1 MDKVTAGALA
11 GLIATA
17 PMSATMLLLR
27 TVWPETRH
35 APLPPEV
42 VTAEAAEDAGVRDDL
57 GESGLRAA
65 TVIGHFAYGAVAGAL
80 YGLAAGETRQPVAV
94 GTCAGLALWAAGY
107 FGWVP
112 ALGLMAPANEQPAER
127 NAMMIAAHV
136 VWGATTGLLVDAMA
150 RDGAG
155 REQAAAS
162 G

>member
-1 MDKVTAGALA
+1 MDKLTGGAVA

-27 TVWPETRH
+27 NAWPETRH

-42 VTAEAAEDAGVRDDL
+42 VTAGAAEDIGVRDDL
-57 GESGLRAA
+57 GEQGVQAA
-65 TVIGHFAYGAVAGAL
+65 TVVGHFAYGAVAGAL
-80 YGLAAGETRQPVAV
+80 YGVAAGKTRRPIAAGVS
-94 GTCAGLALWAAGY
+94 AGLALWAAGY

-112 ALGLMAPANEQPAER
+112 ALGLMAPAHEQPAAR

-136 VWGATTGLLVDAMA
+136 VWGAATGVLVDGLL

-155 REQAAAS
+155 RERAAS